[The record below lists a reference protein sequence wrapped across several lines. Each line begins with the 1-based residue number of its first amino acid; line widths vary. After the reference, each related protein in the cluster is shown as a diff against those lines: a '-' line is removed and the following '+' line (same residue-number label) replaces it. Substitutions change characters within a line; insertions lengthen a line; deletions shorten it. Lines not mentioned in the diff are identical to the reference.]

1 MAEYKA
7 VFNGESLYHINKNHG
22 KHGWFATGD
31 GDGDGI
37 VDDHH
42 NQRKSTRTR
51 TRTPEY
57 STSTRRASDSEEA
70 RRRLDEYYKNN
81 SSRDDYYTTT
91 GPNPNRRS
99 ANPYVDRDGNL
110 TEAGKARFDQEK
122 RANARKP
129 KDKQVKDI
137 NALNDP
143 KKWVQ
148 DDIKTLTDI
157 SRSSSELST
166 ETSKLID
173 TIWKDKKNPRLDL
186 SDMTDKEIR
195 DAINREIIERQY
207 NDMFNQPAQNKGKEF
222 IKNALLAHT
231 LINQE
236 VTTALSIIGLIV
248 ALAA

>member
-22 KHGWFATGD
+22 RHGWFATGD

-37 VDDHH
+37 IDDHH
-42 NQRKSTRTR
+42 NQRKSTRN
-51 TRTPEY
+51 RTPEY
-57 STSTRRASDSEEA
+57 STSARRQSDSEAA
-70 RRRLDEYYKNN
+70 RTRLDEYYKNN
-81 SSRDDYYTTT
+81 SLPDDYYTTT

-99 ANPYVDRDGNL
+99 ANPYVDKNGNL
-110 TEAGKARFDQEK
+110 TEAGKARFEQEK
-122 RANARKP
+122 KANARKS

-148 DDIKTLTDI
+148 DDIKTLAEL
-157 SRSSSELST
+157 SKSSAELST
-166 ETSKLID
+166 SATKLVD
-173 TIWKDKKNPRLDL
+173 MVWKDKKNPRLDL
-186 SDMTDKEIR
+186 SQMTDKEIR

-207 NDMFNQPAQNKGKEF
+207 NDMFNQPTQSKGKEF
-222 IKNALLAHT
+222 VKNALLAHT

-236 VTTALSIIGLIV
+236 ATTALSIIGLIV